1 MVAMRTGKNC
11 ISDFH
16 TARGF
21 NYHEGPVSSCDKMLK
36 VCLLG
41 MVVIGWIFQDNF
53 CSMPCGNNYI
63 KEAIAICNKTLK
75 SHTAILRERI
85 PAYTRTDQ

>member
-1 MVAMRTGKNC
+1 MY
-11 ISDFH
+11 DFH

-21 NYHEGPVSSCDKMLK
+21 NYHEEPVSSCDKMLK

-41 MVVIGWIFQDNF
+41 MIVIGWILLEDQDNF
-53 CSMPCGNNYI
+53 CSMPWGNNYI
-63 KEAIAICNKTLK
+63 KEATAVGNKTLT